1 MNASAMKQVLECIKL
16 TGGKKC
22 LVLLSAVSGVTD
34 SLLEAAGLSVS
45 ELPQSL
51 NIIEKLRLLHLSI
64 FNDLTES
71 APVNETGI
79 INNIFAELCEKLTA
93 FNTLGEL
100 TTQNIDSVQSCGELL
115 STTIFSSYLEH
126 LKIKSVWIDIRN
138 IIKTDSNFTN
148 AGINFELSSAALSR
162 HSEIFKTEK
171 IIISQ
176 GFIASDTKGRTTTI
190 GRGGSDYSAA
200 LMGKLLKHNGIDV
213 DEIQIWTDVD
223 GVLSADPRI
232 VTEAVTIK
240 TMTPSEIRTLSYL
253 GAKVLHPDTIKPA
266 VSSNIAVRVLNT
278 FNPESQGTLIKNDL
292 VHLSASVH
300 SVIRINDCFELSF
313 TAESVISSW
322 ELMQKILN
330 IADNGKCNA
339 VYSSAEENSAVM
351 YFRNNPH
358 LFLES
363 KFAENIAVRNCSLI
377 ALVGSDLKALTP
389 QIYEISYEM
398 GMEISG
404 MSDSVVYLKSYN
416 NISREMLIKIHN
428 KLIKY

>member
-16 TGGKKC
+16 SRGKKC

-45 ELPQSL
+45 DLSQSL

-64 FNDLTES
+64 LNDLTDS
-71 APVNETGI
+71 VPVKEIGT
-79 INNIFAELCEKLTA
+79 INDIFAELTDKLTA

-115 STTIFSSYLEH
+115 STTIFSSFLEH
-126 LKIKSVWIDIRN
+126 LKIKSVWIDIRK

-148 AGINFELSSAALSR
+148 AEVNFEMSAAALSN
-162 HSEIFKTEK
+162 HSDIFKTER

-176 GFIASDTKGRTTTI
+176 GFIASDNKDRTTTI

-232 VTEAVTIK
+232 VINAVTIK

-278 FNPESQGTLIKNDL
+278 FNPESQGTLISNDL
-292 VHLSASVH
+292 VYSTHCVH
-300 SVIRINDCFELSF
+300 SLIRIDDCYELSLRP
-313 TAESVISSW
+313 EPEISSW
-322 ELMQKILN
+322 EFMQKILN

-339 VYSSAEENSAVM
+339 VYSSAEDNSAVL
-351 YFRNNPH
+351 YFRKNPH
-358 LFLES
+358 LFLGS
-363 KFAENIAVRNCSLI
+363 KFAENINVRNCSLI
-377 ALVGSDLKALTP
+377 ALVGCDLKPLLP
-389 QIYEISYEM
+389 QIYEISSEL
-398 GMEISG
+398 GLVISG
-404 MSDSVVYLKSYN
+404 MSDSVVYLKSSN
-416 NISREMLIKIHN
+416 NISNEMLIKIHN
-428 KLIKY
+428 KIIK